1 LKYPGVCE
9 IAGIRFVSPDYLKL
23 KRSIVSQVRREPG
36 FISISPQ
43 RKMSCFRYTSLL
55 PDVHIVKLGGV
66 EGQDL
71 DLLNHS
77 CAGGRRISDR
87 RVRDEMKNGLPNF
100 PDK

>member
-1 LKYPGVCE
+1 M
-9 IAGIRFVSPDYLKL
+9 I
-23 KRSIVSQVRREPG
+23 
-36 FISISPQ
+36 
-43 RKMSCFRYTSLL
+43 L
-55 PDVHIVKLGGV
+55 PDDHIVKLGGV

-71 DLLNHS
+71 DLLSHS